1 MSKTSE
7 YIAEYKGYAMEQ
19 MKRYGIPA
27 SVTLAQGILESANG
41 KSQLSIECNNHFGMK
56 AGKNWIANGGQ
67 YRLFDDD
74 RPNEKFCLYASVGD
88 SYEHHSRVLAN
99 SDRYKACF
107 KLAPDDYRG
116 WTAGLQKGG
125 YATNKQYA
133 ASLND
138 IIQKCHLDQFDQQ
151 VMEEMKKEGKKFG
164 TENNPISSKASNQ
177 LQSDQTSKKAKEKG
191 NTGFLLADGEYS
203 MPVKR
208 EEFML
213 VTSNYGTRKDPLNH
227 SKTQFHQGIDIKAK
241 SESVLATEN
250 NGRIVKASNNV
261 NTGGGKTV
269 VVEYD
274 RGDGT
279 KTQCVYMHLNNI
291 CVKVGDT
298 VKAGQ
303 PLGMSGNTGSR
314 TTGEHL
320 HFGVRKVDSAGRQEY
335 VNPASYLAEI
345 SARGNLKVQALYNGK
360 DLLANYTASNG
371 KQNDTVNLSGEEWM
385 KKLLSSEDA
394 GNGLGLMSGIDS
406 SGGILSMAFT
416 LFTSLMALASQVE
429 GKTADQ
435 KMEAVTEASLS
446 RTIDLKSIVPSLKE
460 CGIHLMD
467 NGKMILQ
474 TDNGQGKMNHEL
486 TEAEQNRLSVI
497 LHDETGDSQKQQKVS
512 SFINGIVMS
521 QQASINYEQISEQ
534 QSQQQTLQRK

>member
-7 YIAEYKGYAMEQ
+7 YIEQYKDFAMAQ

-41 KSQLSIECNNHFGMK
+41 KSQLSVECNNHFGMK
-56 AGKNWIANGGQ
+56 AGRNWLASGGQ
-67 YRLFDDD
+67 YRLYDDD
-74 RPNEKFCLYASVGD
+74 KPNEKFCLYASVGD

-99 SDRYKACF
+99 SERYKSCF

-116 WTAGLQKGG
+116 WTAGLQNGG
-125 YATNKQYA
+125 YATNTQYA
-133 ASLND
+133 SSLND
-138 IIQKCHLDQFDQQ
+138 IIEKCHLDKFDEQ
-151 VMEEMKKEGKKFG
+151 VMTEMKKEGKKFG
-164 TENNPISSKASNQ
+164 TENNPISSKSERN
-177 LQSDQTSKKAKEKG
+177 SSSEKPSTTTEKKG
-191 NTGFLLADGEYS
+191 STGFVLEDGAYS

-213 VTSNYGTRKDPLNH
+213 VTSKYGNRKDPINQ

-241 SESVLATEN
+241 SESVFATEN
-250 NGRIVKASNNV
+250 NGKIVKASSNT

-279 KTQCVYMHLNNI
+279 KTQCVYMHLNSI

-303 PLGMSGNTGSR
+303 PLGVSGNTGTR

-320 HFGVRKVDSAGRQEY
+320 HFGVRNINTEGKQEF

-345 SARGNLKVQALYNGK
+345 NARGNLNIQALYNGK
-360 DLLANYTASNG
+360 DLLSNYVASNG
-371 KQNDTVNLSGEEWM
+371 KQSEVVNVPGEDWM

-394 GNGLGLMSGIDS
+394 GNGMGFLGGMDS
-406 SGGILSMAFT
+406 NGGILAMAFT
-416 LFTSLMALASQVE
+416 LFTSLMALASQVD
-429 GKTADQ
+429 GKTAEE
-435 KMEAVTEASLS
+435 KMEAMTEAALS
-446 RTIDLKSIVPSLKE
+446 KTIDLKSLVPTLKE
-460 CGIHLMD
+460 CNIHLMD

-474 TDNGQGKMNHEL
+474 TDNGQGRVNHEL
-486 TEAEQNRLSVI
+486 TEAEQNRLSTI
-497 LHDETGDSQKQQKVS
+497 LNDGNDDSLKQQKVS
-512 SFINGIVMS
+512 SFVNGIVIS
-521 QQASINYEQISEQ
+521 QQASLNYEQISEQ